1 VNFWDFFWLL
11 VWSFFFVT
19 YLMILFQVIRDVFRD
34 DSMNGVLKALWIIF
48 LLVLPLLSMLI
59 YLISRGRGMAER
71 QEREIQGARAATDEY
86 IQSVATRS
94 APADEIASAKSLLDS
109 GVINQAEFD
118 RLKHKALA

>member
-1 VNFWDFFWLL
+1 MDFFWLL
-11 VWSFFFVT
+11 VWSFFFVM

-34 DSMNGVLKALWIIF
+34 DSMNGGVKALWIIF
-48 LLVLPLLSMLI
+48 LLVVPFLSLLI
-59 YLISRGRGMAER
+59 YLITRGRGMGER
-71 QEREIQGARAATDEY
+71 QAREMQAARAATDDY

-94 APADEIASAKSLLDS
+94 APADEIASAKNLLDS